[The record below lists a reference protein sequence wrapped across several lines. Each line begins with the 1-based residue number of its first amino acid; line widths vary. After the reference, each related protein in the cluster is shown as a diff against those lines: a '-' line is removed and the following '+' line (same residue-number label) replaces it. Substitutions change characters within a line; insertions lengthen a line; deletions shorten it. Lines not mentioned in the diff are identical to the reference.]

1 MPNPKFEK
9 HNHLIFLKIFF
20 HKHFFSAGIFWQIVA
35 VERSKKIKNKKHNKI
50 LPKKFIYCEFALQNS
65 SKFKKEKKFEEIGKK
80 IDKTIWFTAKI
91 ARKGRERDFNKLLKC
106 FRIAGEKLKIE
117 KA

>member
-20 HKHFFSAGIFWQIVA
+20 YKHFLSAGIFWQIVA
-35 VERSKKIKNKKHNKI
+35 VERSKKIKNKKHNRI

-65 SKFKKEKKFEEIGKK
+65 SKFKKKKNSKK
-80 IDKTIWFTAKI
+80 LE
-91 ARKGRERDFNKLLKC
+91 RKLIKRSGLQPK
-106 FRIAGEKLKIE
+106 
-117 KA
+117 